1 MATVGELAWYVKQW
15 NLTLNVKLADDT
27 KSMRVCHLSD
37 YLKLL
42 LLVGSSGNHGLKREA
57 ILILAHGGM
66 ANEGE
71 KRKTFWVKVCIN
83 LTSCGYF
90 KCLDGGSYIQPLSYI
105 PYLKR
110 EIPTN
115 TKMISTS

>member
-1 MATVGELAWYVKQW
+1 MPLVQLFKTLVVGGVKW
-15 NLTLNVKLADDT
+15 EP
-27 KSMRVCHLSD
+27 RFE
-37 YLKLL
+37 
-42 LLVGSSGNHGLKREA
+42 KRA

-110 EIPTN
+110 EVPTN